1 MIKLSVVI
9 GTFNQKEKIEKA
21 LLSLFKQTLSPALYE
36 IIVVDSMSADG
47 TETTID
53 ALRSTFSNLKY
64 IRQENLGRPGARNR
78 GIAEAQGEIIFLTDA
93 DMLADINLLYE
104 HLKAHEK
111 HPYAAF
117 EGLTY
122 NYLEDGR
129 TAPYIKEKLQ
139 PGQKLKFSY
148 FLTGN
153 LSIKKQTLLDQGGFD
168 QDFAGYGWE
177 DIELGYRLA
186 KAGIPLYYLPAAVNY
201 HDHPVAAED
210 MLKRKYHM
218 GRSARIFY
226 QKHPN
231 LEIKYYLGM
240 NPLAMGIF
248 RFIKKHPKLLNFIA
262 NKAKFSP
269 FYRYLLEEYYY
280 RLGLAGEPMA
290 VLE

>member
-9 GTFNQKEKIEKA
+9 GTCNQKEKLEKA
-21 LLSLFKQTLSPALYE
+21 LQSLFKQTLSPKLYE
-36 IIVVDSMSADG
+36 IIVVDSMSADD
-47 TETTID
+47 TEPTLH
-53 ALRSTFSNLKY
+53 ALRSTFNGLKY
-64 IRQENLGRPGARNR
+64 FRQENLGRPGARNR
-78 GIAEAQGEIIFLTDA
+78 GIAEAQGEIILMTDA

-104 HLKAHEK
+104 HLKAHEQY
-111 HPYAAF
+111 PDAAF

-122 NYLEDGR
+122 NYLENGN
-129 TAPYIKEKLQ
+129 TAPYIKEKLR

-153 LSIKKQTLLDQGGFD
+153 LSIRKQTLLDIGGFD

-177 DIELGYRLA
+177 DIELGYRLM
-186 KAGIPLYYLPAAVNY
+186 KAGVPLYYFPSAVNY

-248 RFIKKHPKLLNFIA
+248 TFINKRPKLLNFIA
-262 NKAKFSP
+262 NQAKISG
-269 FYRYLLEEYYY
+269 FYRYILEEYHY
-280 RLGLAGEPMA
+280 RLGLAGEPVP

>member
-9 GTFNQKEKIEKA
+9 GTYNQKEKLEKS
-21 LLSLFKQTLSPALYE
+21 LRSLFKQTMSPALYE
-36 IIVVDSMSADG
+36 IVVVDSQSADG
-47 TETTID
+47 TEEMVK
-53 ALRSTFSNLKY
+53 ALPVKY
-64 IRQENLGRPGARNR
+64 LRQENLGRPGARNR
-78 GIAEAQGEIIFLTDA
+78 GIAEAKGEIILLTDA

-111 HPYAAF
+111 HPAAAF

-122 NYLEDGR
+122 NLLENKK
-129 TAPYIKEKLQ
+129 TAPYIKEKLRS
-139 PGQKLKFSY
+139 GQKLKFSY

-153 LSIKKQTLLDQGGFD
+153 LSIRKQTLLDIGGFD

-177 DIELGYRLA
+177 DIELGYRLM
-186 KAGIPLYYLPAAVNY
+186 KAGIPLYYLPSAVNF

-248 RFIKKHPKLLNFIA
+248 EFIKKQPKLLIFIA
-262 NKAKFSP
+262 NKAKFSG
-269 FYRYLLEEYYY
+269 FYRYILEEYHY
-280 RLGLAGEPMA
+280 RLGLAGEAMP

>member
-9 GTFNQKEKIEKA
+9 GTYNQKEKLEKA
-21 LLSLFKQTLSPALYE
+21 LQSLLKQTMSPALYE

-47 TETTID
+47 TDTT
-53 ALRSTFSNLKY
+53 LNVLCSTFSNLKY

-78 GIAEAQGEIIFLTDA
+78 GITEAKGEIILLTDA

-104 HLKAHEK
+104 HLKAHEN
-111 HPYAAF
+111 HPAAAF
-117 EGLTY
+117 EGSTY
-122 NYLEDGR
+122 NYLENGKA
-129 TAPYIKEKLQ
+129 APYIKEKLR

-153 LSIKKQTLLDQGGFD
+153 LSIRKQTLLDIGGFD

-177 DIELGYRLA
+177 DIELGYRLS
-186 KAGIPLYYLPAAVNY
+186 KAGVPLYYLPSAVNF
-201 HDHPVAAED
+201 HDHQVEAED

-218 GRSARIFY
+218 GRSALIFY

-231 LEIKYYLGM
+231 REIKYYLGM

-248 RFIKKHPKLLNFIA
+248 ESLKKRPKILNFIV
-262 NKAKFSP
+262 NKAKISG
-269 FYRYLLEEYYY
+269 FYRYILEEYYY
-280 RLGLAGEPMA
+280 RLGLAGEAMP

>member
-9 GTFNQKEKIEKA
+9 GTFNQKAKLAKA
-21 LLSLFKQTLSPALYE
+21 LQSLFKQTLSPSLYE

-47 TETTID
+47 TEEMVSSFIPRPSS
-53 ALRSTFSNLKY
+53 LVYL
-64 IRQENLGRPGARNR
+64 RQENLGRPGARNR
-78 GIAEAQGEIIFLTDA
+78 GIAEARGEIILLTDA

-111 HPYAAF
+111 HPNAAY
-117 EGLTY
+117 EGLTM
-122 NYLEDGR
+122 NYLENGQ

-153 LSIKKQTLLDQGGFD
+153 LSIKKQTLEEIGGFD

-177 DIELGYRLA
+177 DIELGYRMI
-186 KAGIPLYYLPAAVNY
+186 KAGVPLYYLPSAVNY

-218 GRSARIFY
+218 GRSAQIFY

-248 RFIKKHPKLLNFIA
+248 ELIKKHPKLLNFIA
-262 NKAKFSP
+262 NKAKFSA